1 LAHRRE
7 NTLDAFVHAQG
18 LGIGGVETDAWVTT
32 DNVVVLHHDRR
43 VRTPT
48 GRRAIAATRRAELPP
63 HVPSLAD
70 LYSACGTG
78 LDIAVDI
85 LDARAAALC
94 LAAAHAADP
103 SATRRLWLC
112 GTDLEALTSWRRLSP
127 DVRLVHSDPRWRAH
141 RRDLDGYLH
150 ELRNR
155 GVDVLNLPA
164 RHCSGAVAAA
174 CHSEHVLLF
183 AWGAQRVATI
193 RRLQRAGVDGIMGNH
208 VDRLVAATTGSS
220 AITCDAR

>member
-1 LAHRRE
+1 V
-7 NTLDAFVHAQG
+7 LDHP
-18 LGIGGVETDAWVTT
+18 L
-32 DNVVVLHHDRR
+32 
-43 VRTPT
+43 
-48 GRRAIAATRRAELPP
+48 ATR
-63 HVPSLAD
+63 
-70 LYSACGTG
+70 
-78 LDIAVDI
+78 
-85 LDARAAALC
+85 
-94 LAAAHAADP
+94 AADP

-112 GTDLEALTSWRRLSP
+112 GTDLEELASWRRLSS
-127 DVRLVHSDPRWRAH
+127 DVHLVHSDPGWRTH

-150 ELRNR
+150 ELRRR

-164 RHCSGAVAAA
+164 RHCSGTVAAA
-174 CHSEHVLLF
+174 CRHEHVLLF